1 MWLWAFA
8 LGAQNTTVPLRTV
21 LEKVEQRF
29 SLSFTYLDKNI
40 SDINI
45 NPPQAQW
52 NLEQTLSFLAD
63 QSGLQFRVIDDGYV
77 AISIGTNTSTF
88 ICGFVVD
95 SENGNSVEG
104 ASIRTV
110 DKFTVTDGNGY
121 FEIERPKSGVLILES
136 LGYQSQKLDAQQL
149 GADCE
154 KISFKPQYTNLEPV
168 VINNYLTEGIYKTLD
183 GSFTISTEALG
194 ILPGL
199 IEPDVLQT
207 LQALPGIQSI
217 NETVSNINVRGG
229 THDQNLVL
237 WDGIKMYQS
246 GHFFGLIS
254 AFNPYLA
261 QEVRLIK
268 NGSPSYFSDGVSSI
282 IDIRSDNK
290 VASKPSGGVGI
301 NLISADGYLNLPL
314 GKKVSL
320 QVSGRRSIADVAQT
334 PIYSQYF
341 DRVFRDTEIT
351 SNPGSNQ
358 TSSDQN
364 FYFYDFS
371 GKLLIDPSEQDRVR
385 LNFINVYNDIDY
397 QENATI
403 GGQTETRTSGLI
415 QQNLGASISY
425 ERFWSP
431 KFKTGVLLYVSDYTL
446 SAVNFDIFNDR
457 RLVQENDVLDTGL
470 KIDGT
475 WILSPTLTWSQGY
488 QFTEVGITNL
498 EDISNPQFRRR
509 IKNVLRTHSGFS
521 EINWDSQS
529 GSRSIK
535 LGVRANYWE
544 ELETLR
550 IEPRLSINQQFW
562 DHFTFELL
570 GELKSQTTTQ
580 VIDFQTDFLGVEN
593 RRWRL
598 SNGSDIPVVE
608 SIQAS
613 SGLHYQKDGLLLS
626 AEFYYKEVQGIT
638 TASQGFRN
646 QFEFVKSSGDYQT
659 YGLDVLFNQR
669 LGAFNTWVSYSF
681 AENDFDFSGLNPAEF
696 PNNLDIRHTVSA
708 GISYTKSN
716 FNMSIG
722 GNWRTGRPF
731 TEPQSLNVVNDIID
745 YNLPNQERLQD
756 YIRLDISATYRFKLT
771 ETLKASLGGSL
782 WNVLDRQNI
791 ITTYYRIENTQ
802 PTQVQRAALGI
813 TPNVVF
819 RVEF

>member
-1 MWLWAFA
+1 LWLWAFA
-8 LGAQNTTVPLRTV
+8 LFAQDSTVPLRTV
-21 LEKVEQRF
+21 LNDVEQRF
-29 SLSFTYLDKNI
+29 SVSFTYLDKNVR
-40 SDINI
+40 DIAI
-45 NPPQAQW
+45 NPPQPQW
-52 NLEQTLSFLAD
+52 NLEQTLSYLAD
-63 QSGLQFRVIDDGYV
+63 QSGLQFRSIDGGYV
-77 AISIGTNTSTF
+77 TISANTNTSTF
-88 ICGFVVD
+88 VCGFVID
-95 SENGNSVEG
+95 LENGNAVEG
-104 ASIRTV
+104 ATIRTA
-110 DKFTVTDGNGY
+110 DKFTVTDGTGY
-121 FEIERPKSGVLILES
+121 FEIERPKAGVLILES
-136 LGYQSQKLDAQQL
+136 LGYQSQKMESHQF
-149 GADCE
+149 GADCQQ
-154 KISFKPQYTNLEPV
+154 IPFKPQYTNLEPV

-183 GSFTISTEALG
+183 GSFAISTDALG

-268 NGSPSYFSDGVSSI
+268 NGSPTYFSDGVSSI

-290 VASKPSGGVGI
+290 VANELSGGVGV

-314 GKKVSL
+314 GKKISL
-320 QVSGRRSIADVAQT
+320 QVSGRRSIADIAQT

-371 GKLLIDPSEQDRVR
+371 GKLLIDPSDQDRVR

-397 QENATI
+397 QENAII

-415 QQNLGASISY
+415 QQNLGASINY
-425 ERFWSP
+425 ERFWNP
-431 KFKTGVLLYVSDYTL
+431 KFKTDILLYVSDYNL

-475 WILSPTLTWSQGY
+475 WILTPTLTWSQGY

-509 IKNVLRTHSGFS
+509 IKNVLRTHSAFS
-521 EINWDSQS
+521 ELNWDSQS

-544 ELETLR
+544 EIESLR
-550 IEPRLSINQQFW
+550 FEPRLSINQQFW

-570 GELKSQTTTQ
+570 GEFKSQTTTQ

-646 QFEFVKSSGDYQT
+646 QFEFVKSSGD
-659 YGLDVLFNQR
+659 
-669 LGAFNTWVSYSF
+669 
-681 AENDFDFSGLNPAEF
+681 
-696 PNNLDIRHTVSA
+696 
-708 GISYTKSN
+708 
-716 FNMSIG
+716 
-722 GNWRTGRPF
+722 
-731 TEPQSLNVVNDIID
+731 
-745 YNLPNQERLQD
+745 
-756 YIRLDISATYRFKLT
+756 
-771 ETLKASLGGSL
+771 
-782 WNVLDRQNI
+782 
-791 ITTYYRIENTQ
+791 
-802 PTQVQRAALGI
+802 
-813 TPNVVF
+813 
-819 RVEF
+819 